1 MADIADTIDSEF
13 RIRQD
18 MQTHPIAPIAQP
30 TSESPSQP
38 APPSAPVSAPPS
50 APVSAPPSTPVSAPA
65 KGLSAWLLHMHRKE
79 QRHRTKDMMDH
90 IRVTLKDS

>member
-38 APPSAPVSAPPS
+38 PPPSA
-50 APVSAPPSTPVSAPA
+50 PVSAPA

>member
-38 APPSAPVSAPPS
+38 PPPSAPVSAPVSAPPS
-50 APVSAPPSTPVSAPA
+50 APVSAPA